1 MHSATGATTLQL
13 FSPLA
18 GLMKLIR
25 LLAATA
31 ALVLGNACWAAPS
44 CQSVVYAL
52 NATLNPRL
60 ADPDALA
67 QTLTTLQQTG
77 HLPDRYVTKRQAQAA
92 GWQSGS
98 SLWRVLPGKAI
109 GGDRFGNRE
118 RRLPAGQYQEA
129 DLDYRGGK
137 RGARRLIISRDGQR
151 YVTVD
156 HYQTFIQ
163 VPPCQ

>member
-1 MHSATGATTLQL
+1 
-13 FSPLA
+13 
-18 GLMKLIR
+18 MKLIR

-77 HLPDRYVTKRQAQAA
+77 HLPIATSPNARRKPPA
-92 GWQSGS
+92 
-98 SLWRVLPGKAI
+98 
-109 GGDRFGNRE
+109 GNRV
-118 RRLPAGQYQEA
+118 AVY
-129 DLDYRGGK
+129 
-137 RGARRLIISRDGQR
+137 GAYCRAKPSAAIALATANDGCQPGNIRKPILITAAANAARDA
-151 YVTVD
+151 
-156 HYQTFIQ
+156 
-163 VPPCQ
+163 